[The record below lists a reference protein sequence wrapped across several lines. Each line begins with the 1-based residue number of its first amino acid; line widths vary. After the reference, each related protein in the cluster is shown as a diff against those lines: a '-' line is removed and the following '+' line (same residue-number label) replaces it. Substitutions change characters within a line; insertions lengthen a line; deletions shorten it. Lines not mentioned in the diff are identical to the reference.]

1 MSTDKITSTLQRIK
15 NDKSLED
22 HFFKK
27 LAAASKPLEWLVP
40 LRNAGYFD
48 PAKNPRPGEAPN
60 KKGYYIPHWNIL
72 DALENM
78 AAKNEKNSHDDI
90 SRMLLEIVDG
100 IISYRENGKRIDNY
114 STDWKLLETI
124 SRFPIE
130 YIGTQHIQF
139 IKDAFRPS
147 IGTSLLDHEI

>member
-1 MSTDKITSTLQRIK
+1 MSTDKIIKTLQIIK

-48 PAKNPRPGEAPN
+48 PAKNPRPKEAPN

-72 DALENM
+72 DAFDNM
-78 AAKNEKNSHDDI
+78 AAKN
-90 SRMLLEIVDG
+90 
-100 IISYRENGKRIDNY
+100 
-114 STDWKLLETI
+114 
-124 SRFPIE
+124 
-130 YIGTQHIQF
+130 
-139 IKDAFRPS
+139 
-147 IGTSLLDHEI
+147 